1 MATHYQQQTHSP
13 RATRAAFW
21 HEHLLRC
28 DASGQSVAAY
38 CRANGLSA
46 PSFHWWK
53 RKRNSSSPPN
63 ALFAEVTAGLLP
75 SSGEDAAV
83 EILLASGRVARVR
96 PGFDA
101 ETLARVLAVLE
112 ERPC

>member
-1 MATHYQQQTHSP
+1 MATRYQQQSHSP
-13 RATRAAFW
+13 RASRVAFW

-28 DASGQSVAAY
+28 DASGQSIAAY
-38 CRANGLSA
+38 CRANGLST

-53 RKRNSSSPPN
+53 RKLKPSCTPP
-63 ALFAEVTAGLLP
+63 ALFAEVTCALAP
-75 SSGEDAAV
+75 SGDGAAAV

-112 ERPC
+112 DRPC